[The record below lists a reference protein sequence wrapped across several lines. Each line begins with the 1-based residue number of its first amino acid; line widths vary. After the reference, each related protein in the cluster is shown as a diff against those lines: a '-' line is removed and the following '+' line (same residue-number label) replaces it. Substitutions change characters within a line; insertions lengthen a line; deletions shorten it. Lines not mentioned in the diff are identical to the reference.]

1 MIFRYEMWDHTN
13 MTGKQ
18 KGDHMNQSMIA
29 QNIRANGLRA
39 TAQRIL
45 IYQYLFEHR
54 THPDAEE
61 VYRAM
66 CADGQKMTL
75 ATVYNVLQA
84 FVEHGLA
91 ITVRADEER
100 VRFDATTTLHGH
112 FICSRCK
119 RIYDFPI
126 TQLQTE
132 KLDDFS
138 VNWKDICFGGI
149 CKQCR
154 ENAE

>member
-54 THPDAEE
+54 TAIRMRKRSI
-61 VYRAM
+61 VR
-66 CADGQKMTL
+66 CARMGRK
-75 ATVYNVLQA
+75 
-84 FVEHGLA
+84 
-91 ITVRADEER
+91 
-100 VRFDATTTLHGH
+100 
-112 FICSRCK
+112 
-119 RIYDFPI
+119 
-126 TQLQTE
+126 
-132 KLDDFS
+132 
-138 VNWKDICFGGI
+138 
-149 CKQCR
+149 
-154 ENAE
+154 

>member
-54 THPDAEE
+54 THPDAG
-61 VYRAM
+61 R
-66 CADGQKMTL
+66 
-75 ATVYNVLQA
+75 
-84 FVEHGLA
+84 GLSCD
-91 ITVRADEER
+91 VRGWAEND
-100 VRFDATTTLHGH
+100 VG
-112 FICSRCK
+112 
-119 RIYDFPI
+119 
-126 TQLQTE
+126 
-132 KLDDFS
+132 
-138 VNWKDICFGGI
+138 NGI
-149 CKQCR
+149 
-154 ENAE
+154 